1 MEISYLCSKVYT
13 MIADCLLEYG
23 VIEEEDG
30 SILRVESVPWRGLA
44 DELAELHFIHGASF
58 IKQLKLITYYGDF
71 HTVENETNIFSTG
84 GERSEDYNYLLDA
97 ARKAVEHGY
106 RVFILPN
113 PKGFRTA
120 DFIFERKGVYKM
132 FDQKTLHGKS
142 SVMNRLYESVGQTNH
157 VLLNMTI
164 NYRAISLASCI
175 KKYFEIN
182 PNAIEILVF
191 KGNKEILVKRSST
204 ESKDFFKT
212 FAKRYNK

>member
-58 IKQLKLITYYGDF
+58 IKQLKLITYYGVF

-132 FDQKTLHGKS
+132 FDLKTIHGKS